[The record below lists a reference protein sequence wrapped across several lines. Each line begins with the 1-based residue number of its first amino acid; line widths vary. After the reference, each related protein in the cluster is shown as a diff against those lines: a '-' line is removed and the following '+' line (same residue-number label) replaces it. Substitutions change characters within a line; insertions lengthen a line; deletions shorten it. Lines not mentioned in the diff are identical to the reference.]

1 MIDAT
6 IDHQKGTVKSNE
18 ILDVYS
24 TNEPQQAFH
33 QRISFCLD
41 LHNESVQALRFP
53 HNAGKAELAKSAELL
68 EEDRALAKKIEENEL
83 DEDEDMDA
91 F

>member
-1 MIDAT
+1 M
-6 IDHQKGTVKSNE
+6 
-18 ILDVYS
+18 DVYS

-41 LHNESVQALRFP
+41 LHNESIQALRFP
-53 HNAGKAELAKSAELL
+53 HNAGKAELSKSAELL
-68 EEDRALAKKIEENEL
+68 EEERALAKKIEENAL
-83 DEDEDMDA
+83 DEDEEMGE

>member
-1 MIDAT
+1 M
-6 IDHQKGTVKSNE
+6 
-18 ILDVYS
+18 DVYS

-41 LHNESVQALRFP
+41 LHNESIQALRFP
-53 HNAGKAELAKSAELL
+53 HNTGKAELSKSAELL
-68 EEDRALAKKIEENEL
+68 EEERALAKKIEENAL
-83 DEDEDMDA
+83 DEDEEMGE